1 MMMFF
6 RTPNSNKMASPSL
19 QTTKG
24 NDWSNWRGP
33 LHNGTTVA
41 TNLPTKF
48 TNIEWS
54 TDLMGPSHAT
64 PIVHGKYVF
73 TTVAN
78 VKQGVLQVVAL
89 DRKTGKVLWADN
101 LGTGH
106 RSGNEGSVTQLD
118 ERSIYAAP
126 SPTTDGKHVWFFF
139 GNGDLGC
146 YSVDG
151 KKIWSR
157 NIQKDTHDFNFM
169 WTFSSSPLLYK
180 GILYLQILQ
189 RDKIVGRRGKDGGES
204 YLLAM
209 DPKTGQDLWKASRPS
224 EASNESRESY
234 GTPMPYTSGGRDQL
248 LVAGGDYLSGHDPK
262 NGKELWRWG
271 TWNPGHRELWWRL
284 VPSPVAG
291 DGVVLVCAPKKSPV
305 FACPT
310 DKQGDISA
318 SGLLWKSD
326 DRSNVTSDV
335 ATPAFHDG
343 KFFVVSDVRKS
354 VSCVEAKTGKIVWS
368 TDTPGFNMCWG
379 SPTIADGKLYTTNV
393 GGIVLVYDIVTGK
406 LLADNR
412 VDEEG
417 SEVRSSVAI
426 AGNQLFIR
434 TSKRMMCIA
443 SPTRK

>member
-6 RTPNSNKMASPSL
+6 HKPSRHTNPASVP
-19 QTTKG
+19 QTNKG

-33 LHNGTTVA
+33 LHNGATVA

-48 TNIEWS
+48 TAVEWS

-78 VKQGVLQVVAL
+78 VKQGALQVVAL

-146 YSVDG
+146 YTVDG
-151 KKIWSR
+151 RKVWTR
-157 NIQKDTHDFNFM
+157 NIQKESHDFNFM

-180 GILYLQILQ
+180 GVLYLQILQ

-209 DPKTGQDLWKASRPS
+209 DPKTGQELWKASRPS

-234 GTPMPYTSGGRDQL
+234 GTPMPYSSGGKDQL

-291 DGVVLVCAPKKSPV
+291 DGVVLVCAPKKAPV
-305 FACPT
+305 YACPT

-318 SGLLWKSD
+318 GGLLWKSD
-326 DRSNVTSDV
+326 DRSNLTSDV
-335 ATPAFHDG
+335 ATPAFQDG
-343 KFFVVSDVRKS
+343 KFFIVSDVRKS

-393 GGIVLVYDIVTGK
+393 GGIVLVYDIQTGK
-406 LLADNR
+406 LLAENR
-412 VDEEG
+412 VDDEG

-434 TSKRMMCIA
+434 TSKRMICVA
-443 SPTRK
+443 SPSRK